1 MSCTPGR
8 DLRCTA
14 TMDVILRDLFSYVL
28 WFTKSQAKPL
38 DPSGYGK
45 HSWQSTGSPLTCCSP
60 FSTVS
65 KLDCYC
71 SAAPGRQAGA
81 CEGKSAGTKL
91 PLGKSEIKTKVKGR
105 RFLLKSR
112 GYHRNLGTHC
122 FVKTKTEMRVKK
134 GTVDA

>member
-1 MSCTPGR
+1 
-8 DLRCTA
+8 
-14 TMDVILRDLFSYVL
+14 MDVILRDLFGYVL
-28 WFTKSQAKPL
+28 WFTKSQAKLL

-45 HSWQSTGSPLTCCSP
+45 HSWQSPGSPLTCCSP
-60 FSTVS
+60 FSTAS

-71 SAAPGRQAGA
+71 SAA

-91 PLGKSEIKTKVKGR
+91 PLGKSEIKTKVQGR

-134 GTVDA
+134 GTVDV